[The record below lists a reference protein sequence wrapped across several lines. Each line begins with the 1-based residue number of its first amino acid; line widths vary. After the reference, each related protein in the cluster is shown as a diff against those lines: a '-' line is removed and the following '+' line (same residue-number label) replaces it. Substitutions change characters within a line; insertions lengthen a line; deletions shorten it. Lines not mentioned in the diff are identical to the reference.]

1 MKKEIKKDVVLENKE
16 QQEKPKQKE
25 IKQILKNNKILY
37 YIILG
42 VVVFLLVGAI
52 FAVKNIVE
60 LNNETKQTEKTETQ
74 KEDISDND
82 KETSQ
87 PTNEDTNKEENE
99 STNEDTNKEN
109 NNQKEYP
116 KHIVELSSKID
127 TLLLSHYV
135 YKEGEMV
142 DDDPYSIVYGLY
154 FTRTG
159 ILKNQLTNV
168 QKQHIVL
175 QSIDWGKECGEDW
188 KKNEYYK
195 KIYGSN
201 PMEGC
206 VYQVSEDDVNA
217 HSKKL
222 FGHAIDK
229 PIEVINKNACYEYVY
244 DATQKLYFLPA
255 PACGGTGVGKVHTY
269 KSKIITDTTKKEAYV
284 YMSFAYTIPNPND
297 NYKTEIVYKD
307 FDHAKDYDA
316 KNEHMQDRD
325 FTLKNEYKLT
335 EEEQKKLNDYNINY
349 NVINENNYTEFSEY
363 KFTFKQDNSG
373 NYYFIKVEQT
383 K

>member
-1 MKKEIKKDVVLENKE
+1 MKKEIKKEVVLENKE

-25 IKQILKNNKILY
+25 IKQILKNKKILY

-87 PTNEDTNKEENE
+87 PTNEDTNKE
-99 STNEDTNKEN
+99 EN

-201 PMEGC
+201 PMQGC

-284 YMSFAYTIPNPND
+284 YMSFAYTVPNPND

-307 FDHAKDYDA
+307 FDHAKDYDV
-316 KNEHMQDRD
+316 KNEHMQDLD
-325 FTLKNEYKLT
+325 LALKNEYKLT